1 MSIAFCD
8 RATGV
13 PGFDQRKA
21 AKMALTT
28 VRL

>member
-8 RATGV
+8 RATGI